1 MPEYWDIYDKD
12 RRKTG
17 RFQERGKPPASPE
30 DYHLVVEIWLRNS
43 KGEVLLT
50 KRHPEKHYGGL
61 WECTGGSVLAGEESL
76 AAAMREV
83 KEEIGVDLTHGNP
96 GVLLA
101 SLSIRREVPGQYSA
115 HYDVYL
121 FERDIPLESLT
132 FQPEEVA
139 DAKWV
144 TEETLRQM
152 EEAGELAPFKAQP
165 FAFFPY

>member
-121 FERDIPLESLT
+121 FERDIPLEALT
-132 FQPEEVA
+132 LQPEEVA

-144 TEETLRQM
+144 TEEALRQM
-152 EEAGELAPFKAQP
+152 EEGGELAPFKAQR
-165 FAFFPY
+165 FAFLPY

>member
-17 RFQERGKPPASPE
+17 RLQERGRPPASPE
-30 DYHLVVEIWLRNS
+30 DYHLVVEIWLKNS

-50 KRHPEKHYGGL
+50 RRHPAKHYGGL

-76 AAAMREV
+76 TAAIREV
-83 KEEIGVDLTHGNP
+83 KEEIGVDLTAGNP

-101 SLSIRREVPGQYSA
+101 SLSVRRDAPGYSA

-121 FERDIPLESLT
+121 YERDIPPEALVL
-132 FQPEEVA
+132 QPEEVV
-139 DAKWV
+139 DAKWADRA
-144 TEETLRQM
+144 EYERM
-152 EEAGELAPFKAQP
+152 EAAGELAAVKAAPFLPEAD
-165 FAFFPY
+165 